1 MRFREEQTF
10 HYQQE
15 MYKAKTQKINLD
27 LRKRFDSAKK
37 KTESN
42 IEDEAQ

>member
-10 HYQQE
+10 HYQQKTD
-15 MYKAKTQKINLD
+15 KAKSQKINLD

>member
-1 MRFREEQTF
+1 MIFREEQTF

-15 MYKAKTQKINLD
+15 MYKAKKLNLD
-27 LRKRFDSAKK
+27 LRKRLDNAKK